1 MSYGLKVST
10 STGILQID
18 SSRRLDSS
26 LQIVAAGSGT
36 NPFAN
41 YPYSDDVLIFAS
53 VGSSLGSG
61 KFQFITYR
69 PASTGVS
76 SGFYGGGTVNT
87 GTNSYSITT
96 QPSLNYI
103 LCRMTSSLGTS
114 LSKVGNYGLQVFNA
128 DGDEHFD
135 SRYYNGQGGFGF
147 EGFFTLAGIQG
158 TLIGSN
164 DGLPPALTGTRD
176 GNIYVNS
183 NAPTVN
189 RITSNLSH
197 YVYIPTY
204 TLSNNFANFKGVVA
218 FNNWNTRTTW
228 GTTNQAG
235 SDGTYVI
242 VYTGYYS
249 GGTSGKTMSGYY
261 PIRWRQRSGK
271 RSFRFIQNSSD
282 ILYGAVV

>member
-26 LQIVAAGSGT
+26 LQIVAAGSGPD
-36 NPFAN
+36 PFAN
-41 YPYSDDVLIFAS
+41 YTYSDDVLIFAS

-96 QPSLNYI
+96 RPSLNYI
-103 LCRMTSSLGTS
+103 LARMTSSLGTS

-147 EGFFTLAGIQG
+147 KGFFTLAGIQG
-158 TLIGSN
+158 NLIAN
-164 DGLPPALTGTRD
+164 NQGLPPALTGTRD

-189 RITSNLSH
+189 RITSSLSD